1 MLQKIDLPTSVKAA
15 IAAQIA
21 KGGYKLPALQSFSIE
36 DYGNTGPVLYA
47 GNM

>member
-1 MLQKIDLPTSVKAA
+1 MLQNIELPSSVKVA

-21 KGGYKLPALQSFSIE
+21 KGGYKLPALQSFRRE
-36 DYGNTGPVLYA
+36 EYGNVGAVLYA

>member
-1 MLQKIDLPTSVKAA
+1 MLQNIDLPANVKAA

-21 KGGYKLPALQSFSIE
+21 KGGYKLPALQTFRIE
-36 DYGNTGPVLYA
+36 EYGRGGAVLYA

>member
-1 MLQKIDLPTSVKAA
+1 MLQKIDLPPSVKAA

-21 KGGYKLPALQSFSIE
+21 KGGYKLPAMQSFRIE
-36 DYGNTGPVLYA
+36 EYGRVGAVLYA